1 MFKLIIITLALAC
14 IGNAQKFPINAVATI
29 GGGVL
34 SSNGKDPVLIF
45 GDVKFTQMSATGPVT
60 VNVNITFFPSNDPV
74 ITKEHGFHI
83 HTFGIQSVSSIPTTT
98 CDTAGAHWNT
108 GSARH
113 GGLEGVSH
121 DGDLGT
127 VVVSPD
133 TGRIVTQ
140 IVTPKLK
147 LFGAE
152 SIIGRS
158 VVLHEKADDLGLGDS
173 PLSEKTGNSGAR
185 IACGTIGLR
194 P

>member
-1 MFKLIIITLALAC
+1 M
-14 IGNAQKFPINAVATI
+14 
-29 GGGVL
+29 
-34 SSNGKDPVLIF
+34 
-45 GDVKFTQMSATGPVT
+45 
-60 VNVNITFFPSNDPV
+60 
-74 ITKEHGFHI
+74 
-83 HTFGIQSVSSIPTTT
+83 
-98 CDTAGAHWNT
+98 
-108 GSARH
+108 
-113 GGLEGVSH
+113 SH